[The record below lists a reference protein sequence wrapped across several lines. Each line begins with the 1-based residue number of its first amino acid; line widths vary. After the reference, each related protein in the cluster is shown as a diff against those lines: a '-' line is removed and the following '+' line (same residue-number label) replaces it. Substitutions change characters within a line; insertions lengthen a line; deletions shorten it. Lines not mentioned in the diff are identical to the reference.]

1 MLAPEYTRNE
11 KLRIVVTHAAW
22 SFPLLAYLHF
32 YLLPAFKEFANTAPC
47 RNYWGIDGAY
57 TVFIPVFCSPL
68 LFAVLLAALWGHEYK
83 SILRLAQYPFPGQK
97 VFKPTPYVYG
107 FKAKLRAYVFFSFIT
122 LLIGVG
128 IYGLIW
134 STQFI
139 ETNNARLSACCE
151 PSEHSASKQD
161 TCTQTT

>member
-1 MLAPEYTRNE
+1 MFAPEYTRNE

-22 SFPLLAYLHF
+22 SFPLLACLHF

-83 SILRLAQYPFPGQK
+83 SILRLAQYPLPGQK

-128 IYGLIW
+128 IYVLIW

-161 TCTQTT
+161 ACTQTT

>member
-1 MLAPEYTRNE
+1 MFAPEYTRNE

-22 SFPLLAYLHF
+22 SFPLLACLHF

-83 SILRLAQYPFPGQK
+83 SILRLAQYPLPGQK

-139 ETNNARLSACCE
+139 ETSNARLSACCE

-161 TCTQTT
+161 ACTQTT